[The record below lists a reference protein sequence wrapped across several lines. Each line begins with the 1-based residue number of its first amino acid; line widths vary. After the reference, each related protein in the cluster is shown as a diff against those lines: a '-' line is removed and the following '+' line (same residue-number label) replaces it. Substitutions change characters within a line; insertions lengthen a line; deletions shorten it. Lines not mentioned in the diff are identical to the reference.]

1 MNYLNM
7 IISFLILILISVLF
21 LFASGSLSL
30 KRLNLM
36 SLSFYILLNFSIIG
50 TCLIFSGFR
59 NHYLLKKVSED
70 IFDYTSLFLFYSYI
84 ALPLAII
91 IFNRL
96 CGIKNYKTYFD
107 NYVNKDVVDVKQSEK
122 SIIRIL
128 IVFTFIGLLA
138 LIYTFY
144 KIGYIPVLK
153 VLTDNIDTSV
163 IRIQV
168 GRDFEGIEIIRN
180 IFALNMIPTLS
191 FIAYIYYKI
200 LNKNTRKYLFVFL
213 FLLSILCKTY
223 NFEKAPVIIYL
234 FQFYLIEIF
243 LGNVKSI
250 KKPIIYFA
258 LLGILFMIIYYTLT
272 DFKGTLI
279 SISHGPL
286 SRLFITQIATCYL
299 HFQAFPK
306 MHKFLNGA
314 SFPTAVAW
322 VFNSNESWIRSGRVV
337 MEIFN
342 KSGVKKGVAGVMN
355 SIYIAEAYA
364 NFGIIGVII
373 SPWIVAFIMTIIS
386 NFILNQRKTPMNV
399 VLYLIV
405 TYTFSNLLVGGFVD
419 FFYNIGLL
427 FTFLL
432 LVGIESIYRKGK
444 IYITI

>member
-1 MNYLNM
+1 MSYFNM
-7 IISFLILILISVLF
+7 IISFLILILVTTLF
-21 LFASGSLSL
+21 SLASGSLSF

-36 SLSFYILLNFSIIG
+36 SLSFYILLIFSIIG
-50 TCLIFSGFR
+50 TCVIFSGFR

-70 IFDYTSLFLFYSYI
+70 KFDYTSLFLFYSFV

-96 CGIKNYKTYFD
+96 CGIKNYKTFFD
-107 NYVNKDVVDVKQSEK
+107 IYINKNVVDVKKSEK
-122 SIIRIL
+122 SMIRIL

-138 LIYTFY
+138 LAYTFY
-144 KIGYIPVLK
+144 KIGYIPILK
-153 VLTDNIDTSV
+153 VLTENVDSKV

-168 GRDFEGIEIIRN
+168 GRDFSGIKIIRN
-180 IFALNMIPTLS
+180 IFALSMIPTLS
-191 FIAYIYYKI
+191 FVAYIYYKI
-200 LNKNTRKYLFVFL
+200 LHKNAWKYLFIFL
-213 FLLSILCKTY
+213 FFLSILCKTY
-223 NFEKAPVIIYL
+223 NFEKAPIIIYL

-250 KKPIIYFA
+250 RKPIIYISM
-258 LLGILFMIIYYTLT
+258 LGILFIIIYYTLT
-272 DFKGTLI
+272 DFKGSI
-279 SISHGPL
+279 FSISNGPF
-286 SRLFITQIATCYL
+286 SRLLITQIATCYL
-299 HFQAFPK
+299 HFQAFPNL
-306 MHKFLNGA
+306 HDFLKGS

-322 VFNSNESWIRSGRVV
+322 IFNSNESWIRSGRVI

-342 KSGVKKGVAGVMN
+342 KKGVNSGTAGVMN

-386 NFILNQRKTPMNV
+386 NFILIQRKTPMNV

-427 FTFLL
+427 FTLFL

-444 IYITI
+444 IYITV

>member
-1 MNYLNM
+1 MNYFNM
-7 IISFLILILISVLF
+7 IISFLILILVTVLF
-21 LFASGSLSL
+21 LFASGSLSF

-96 CGIKNYKTYFD
+96 CGIKNYRTYFD
-107 NYVNKDVVDVKQSEK
+107 NYVNKDVVDVKKSEK
-122 SIIRIL
+122 TIIGIL
-128 IVFTFIGLLA
+128 TVFTFIGLMA

-144 KIGYIPVLK
+144 KIGFIPILK
-153 VLTDNIDTSV
+153 VLTENIDTNV

-168 GRDFEGIEIIRN
+168 GRSFKGIEFIRN

-191 FIAYIYYKI
+191 FVAYIYYKI
-200 LNKNTRKYLFVFL
+200 LHKNTWKYLFGFL

-234 FQFYLIEIF
+234 FQFYLIEIY

-250 KKPIIYFA
+250 KKPIIYFS
-258 LLGILFMIIYYTLT
+258 LLGILFIVIYYTLT
-272 DFKGTLI
+272 DFKGSLL
-279 SISHGPL
+279 SLSHGPL

-299 HFQAFPK
+299 HFQAFPN
-306 MHKFLNGA
+306 MHKFLNGS

-322 VFNSNESWIRSGRVV
+322 IFNSNESWVRSGRVV

-342 KSGVKKGVAGVMN
+342 QAGVKKGIAGVMN

-364 NFGIIGVII
+364 NFGVIGVII

-444 IYITI
+444 IYIKI